1 MTMWLPSVLVNHLW
15 QSTLFVLAVWLA
27 TMALRSNDARARYW
41 LWMAASIKFVFPL
54 EALVSLGE
62 LLRWRTVPIDVEPAV
77 SFVMQDVLAP
87 VDVSAAAAVAPVSI
101 APTSS
106 MWPPLL
112 LGIWGVGMLLVLWS
126 WWRQW
131 APIRLALRNATP
143 VLLDGQ
149 YEAADLSVFSSPTLP
164 EPGVVGI
171 RRARLLLPEVILER
185 LTPPQL
191 RALIAHERC
200 HIRCHDN
207 LAAALH
213 MVVEAVFWFHPVV
226 WWIESKLVDERER
239 ACDEAVLGAGSRP
252 EDYAEGLLE
261 VCRQSVGVRL
271 ACVAGVSGSN
281 LSARVESIMRN
292 QTAHPVS
299 FLRRCALAATAI
311 VVVGGPVAGGALSS
325 QSQIV
330 VPPSV
335 TFETASVRKVPPLG
349 RFGPREAGMHAML
362 LRTSMSRTQ
371 GEQIKAS
378 GSLEMLIR
386 AAYNV
391 TDLQLDGG
399 PSWIREDWYEIEGRP
414 AGNTNDEQRQLMLQS
429 LLAQRFNLV
438 LRRETRRLPVYELV
452 PSNDGFKISAMR
464 EGDCT
469 PAKQI
474 RWDLIDLNA
483 PLFACEGFTRRRV
496 LSQSPETRPFPR
508 WPRVHRIEAGN
519 ISMAT
524 LIALISID
532 LDRVVL
538 DKTGFTAPFNLLLD
552 FAPAADPAAS
562 GPTLFEAL
570 DDQVGLQLLPADGSV
585 DVLVIEG
592 AERSVQN

>member
-1 MTMWLPSVLVNHLW
+1 MQEVL
-15 QSTLFVLAVWLA
+15 T
-27 TMALRSNDARARYW
+27 
-41 LWMAASIKFVFPL
+41 
-54 EALVSLGE
+54 
-62 LLRWRTVPIDVEPAV
+62 
-77 SFVMQDVLAP
+77 P
-87 VDVSAAAAVAPVSI
+87 VDVSAVAAAAPVSI
-101 APTSS
+101 GPTST

-112 LGIWGVGMLLVLWS
+112 LVVWIVGALLVLLS

-131 APIRLALRNATP
+131 APIRLALQNATP
-143 VLLDGQ
+143 VLLGAQ
-149 YEAADLSVFSSPTLP
+149 YDAADLSVFSSPTMP
-164 EPGVVGI
+164 ELGVVGI
-171 RRARLLLPEVILER
+171 RRSRLLLPEGILDH

-239 ACDEAVLGAGSRP
+239 ACDEAVLRTGSRP

-292 QTAHPVS
+292 QTAHPMS
-299 FLRRCALAATAI
+299 LPRRCALAVTAI

-335 TFETASVRKVPPLG
+335 AFERASVRKVPPLG
-349 RFGPREAGMHAML
+349 RFGPRGASMHAML
-362 LRTSMSRTQ
+362 LQMSMSHAQ
-371 GEQIKAS
+371 GGQIKVG
-378 GSLEMLIR
+378 GSLDMLIR

-391 TDLQLDGG
+391 TDLQLEAG
-399 PSWIREDWYEIEGRP
+399 PSWVTEDWYEIAGR
-414 AGNTNDEQRQLMLQS
+414 AADDANAEQRQLMLQS
-429 LLAQRFNLV
+429 LLADRFKLA

-452 PSNDGFKISAMR
+452 PSNDGLRISPMS
-464 EGDCT
+464 EGACT

-474 RWDLIDLNA
+474 RWDLIDLDA

-496 LSQSPETRPFPR
+496 LSQSPETRPYPR

-519 ISMAT
+519 ISIAT
-524 LIALISID
+524 LIDLISID
-532 LDRVVL
+532 LDRVVI

-562 GPTLFEAL
+562 GPTIFEAL
-570 DDQVGLQLLPADGSV
+570 HDQVGLQLLPADGSV
-585 DVLVIEG
+585 EVLVVEG
-592 AERSVQN
+592 AERPVEN